1 MYFIQKKV
9 AVKRVYEVDGPS
21 VETMFIKEVQ
31 SMVQLDHTHIIK
43 LFGISLGTPLMM
55 VGNSVFIYTLTHLIT
70 PMHINKLRHGVNN
83 NNRIII

>member
-55 VGNSVFIYTLTHLIT
+55 VGNSVYIYIY
-70 PMHINKLRHGVNN
+70 IYAYK
-83 NNRIII
+83 

>member
-55 VGNSVFIYTLTHLIT
+55 VGN
-70 PMHINKLRHGVNN
+70 
-83 NNRIII
+83 